1 MKILVTGAAGFI
13 GFHAVQML
21 LAEGHTVVGLDNL
34 NDYYDVGLKYAR
46 LAECGIERPQI
57 QKSEPIPSKTHPNY
71 RFQPLDITHA
81 DELDT
86 LFQHEKFD
94 RVLHL
99 AAQVGV
105 RYSLENPQA
114 YVHSNLVGFAN
125 VLECCRHHRVNHL
138 IYASSSSIY
147 GANDKIPF
155 SEDDRVDRPVSLY
168 AATKRSNELMA
179 HTYSHLYG
187 LTTTGLRFFTVY
199 GPWGRPDMAMFL
211 FVDAILQGKPLQ
223 VFNHGNLYRDFTYVG
238 DVVNSIKLIV
248 AASNEKLPRYSLY
261 NVGNGKPVRLLD
273 FIESIEKHTGRK
285 AIKEYLPMQAGDVE
299 KTWANV
305 SKLQADF
312 GYQVQTSVDTG
323 VRKFIEWYLTY
334 YRRGGIGTTFAKT

>member
-34 NDYYDVGLKYAR
+34 DNYYDVDLKYAR
-46 LAECGIERPQI
+46 LAVCGIDRQQVWEG
-57 QKSEPIPSKTHPNY
+57 ELVPSKTHPNY
-71 RFQPLDITHA
+71 RFQLLDITH
-81 DELDT
+81 LDKLDA
-86 LFQHEKFD
+86 LFRHEKFEL
-94 RVLHL
+94 VVHL

-125 VLECCRHHRVNHL
+125 VLECCRQHHIGHL

-155 SEDDRVDRPVSLY
+155 SEDDRVDHPVSLY

-187 LTTTGLRFFTVY
+187 LKTTGLRFFTVY

-211 FVDAILQGKPLQ
+211 FVDAILKGKPVR
-223 VFNHGNLYRDFTYVG
+223 VFNHGNLYRDFTYVD
-238 DVVNSIKLIV
+238 DVAHSINRIV
-248 AASNEKLPRYSLY
+248 AATSDWQLPAYTLY
-261 NVGNGKPVRLLD
+261 NVGNSKPVRLLD
-273 FIESIEKHTGRK
+273 FIESIEKHTGKK
-285 AIKEYLPMQAGDVE
+285 AIREYLPMQAGDVE

-305 SKLQADF
+305 DKLKADF
-312 GYQVQTSVDTG
+312 GYEVQTSVDAG
-323 VRKFIEWYLTY
+323 VKKFIDWYLSY
-334 YRRGGIGTTFAKT
+334 YDPAGG